1 MKRAFSLLVILFL
14 TSSTTQNP
22 PIQILQINAEWNQ
35 HHDVSIKIPKD
46 YKGYRITVDYAL
58 LENQGPGFK
67 KSFAGKPLPIV
78 VLRVGG
84 NMKYQWTADLSFE
97 LKLTN
102 EEVLTTINKVLKL
115 N

>member
-35 HHDVSIKIPKD
+35 HHDVSLKIPKD

-67 KSFAGKPLPIV
+67 KSFAHFV
-78 VLRVGG
+78 
-84 NMKYQWTADLSFE
+84 YF
-97 LKLTN
+97 
-102 EEVLTTINKVLKL
+102 
-115 N
+115 